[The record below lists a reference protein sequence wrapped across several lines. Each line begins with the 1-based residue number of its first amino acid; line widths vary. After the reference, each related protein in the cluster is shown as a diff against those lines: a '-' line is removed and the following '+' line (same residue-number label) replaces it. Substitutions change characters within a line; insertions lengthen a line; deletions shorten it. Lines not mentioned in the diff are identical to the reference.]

1 MAPRRTGWRPLPDD
15 GITVRRFLIVGASQ
29 AGLHLAHGLLDHDY
43 DVTLITSQTSDEIRR
58 RVPPLIG
65 VTVPR
70 VLALER
76 ARALHLWADSA
87 PRLDGLTLS
96 IGPDPRG
103 PLTSFSGD
111 FADGTATAVDR
122 RAKCADWLEG
132 FESRGGN
139 VVIHGITLGDLDY
152 FSRMYDQVI
161 VAVGD
166 GELGSL
172 FDPDPQRMPVT
183 RSRVVTQVLFEDA
196 GAFGASE
203 RAVSVTSRLGVY
215 FESPILTAQGT
226 ARAVFV
232 ASRPDGPL
240 DCSAESRRSSRI
252 LEVFRTRVREYFPSV
267 ANRVIHAEPMIGP
280 AVTVQRITPTVRVPV
295 AVLPGGGL
303 VLGIGDVLCTSD
315 PVTARVAAE
324 ETMCAERY
332 LEAIRALGHHPFDR
346 SALHTVFDHYYGT
359 DGRTASDFTRTISQ
373 WWEQDPPEHVRS
385 LVAAAGSTKAM
396 ADWWVQSYDR
406 PWIYNSLLRDPEA
419 AHALLSEVRLAHR

>member
-1 MAPRRTGWRPLPDD
+1 M
-15 GITVRRFLIVGASQ
+15 RRFLIVGASQ
-29 AGLHLAHGLLDHDY
+29 AGLHLAHALLDHDY

-58 RVPPLIG
+58 RKPPLIG

-76 ARALHLWADSA
+76 ARSLHFWSDRA

-103 PLTSFSGD
+103 PLTSFSGE
-111 FADGTATAVDR
+111 FADGAATAVDR
-122 RAKCADWLEG
+122 RVKCADWLEA

-166 GELGSL
+166 GELGTL
-172 FDPDPQRMPVT
+172 FDPDPHRMPVT
-183 RSRVVTQVLFEDA
+183 RSRVVTQVLFEEEGVSA
-196 GAFGASE
+196 PPR

-215 FESPILTAQGT
+215 FESPMLTEQGT
-226 ARAVFV
+226 VRAVFV
-232 ASRPDGPL
+232 ASRPGGPL
-240 DCSAESRRSSRI
+240 DCSEESRRSARI

-267 ANRVIHAEPMIGP
+267 ADRVVHAEPMFGP

-303 VLGIGDVLCTSD
+303 VLGVGDVLCTSD

-332 LEAIRALGHHPFDR
+332 VEAIRAHGHRPFDR
-346 SALHTVFDHYYGT
+346 DALHAVFDHYYGT
-359 DGRTASDFTRTISQ
+359 DGRTASEFTRTISQ
-373 WWEQDPPEHVRS
+373 WWEHAPQEHVRS
-385 LVAAAGSTKAM
+385 LVAAAGSSKAV

-406 PWIYNSLLRDPEA
+406 PWVYNSLLRDPEA
-419 AHALLSEVRLAHR
+419 ARALLTEAHLAHR